1 MEPSSAAVEI
11 GGGAAHQLLRSRLGH
26 NDRSCRAAL
35 LLDADQSGFV
45 GRPVGR
51 RWSLLG
57 QPCSEMRVVP
67 VEEPQKYGVV
77 VGVTEQPAPAS
88 GVVVGVLTEQ
98 PGASSG
104 GAARGV
110 VDQTL
115 AMLDGLADEGG
126 RGSLESLGRWNE
138 KRSIFGASILGMCS
152 DRAMPIKLE
161 AKGDAE
167 TMVRVAFGKL
177 VDELVQTNAS
187 SGILAISNWKE
198 MRGPHKVTVSEVSWS
213 ASPDDTSYQRH
224 GSVGMVSRIP
234 ENIVH
239 FADFEPVIEALGE
252 KNQIAVYRV
261 TLPREGLDPDK
272 WAGRPPPPAPA
283 DLYTGPRSD
292 DLLSTEEISGE
303 YFSSCFPFFC
313 SFVTVTPIGA
323 DVIEVKKRGWSM
335 FLCAY
340 PCMPICA
347 NDILT
352 REPRTNAFDTR
363 QKDMILTQTES
374 GLKWVQGEKEGSR
387 TEFKDDGSMENDD
400 GICCFDFCY
409 RRRSKGRPFR
419 KVETKDI
426 AGTWCHY
433 RTCLMPV
440 PVWLCVAYTGALS
453 TISCSTKTRLNED
466 QYKEG
471 GCLCCSLLPLPLYP
485 FSETRTRHYEKG
497 HPTNWFDH
505 HMGEGTDVLGHIYR
519 DSGCVHGAIM
529 ASEAFPTMCLDCGWK
544 CC

>member
-1 MEPSSAAVEI
+1 MKVAPAVEAELSVVD
-11 GGGAAHQLLRSRLGH
+11 AAGTDVTAPRSEGIERGP
-26 NDRSCRAAL
+26 AA
-35 LLDADQSGFV
+35 AGEV
-45 GRPVGR
+45 
-51 RWSLLG
+51 
-57 QPCSEMRVVP
+57 
-67 VEEPQKYGVV
+67 
-77 VGVTEQPAPAS
+77 
-88 GVVVGVLTEQ
+88 Q
-98 PGASSG
+98 PGAG
-104 GAARGV
+104 GA
-110 VDQTL
+110 
-115 AMLDGLADEGG
+115 
-126 RGSLESLGRWNE
+126 RGSVEYLGIYLETDPTAPFFKRNE
-138 KRSIFGASILGMCS
+138 
-152 DRAMPIKLE
+152 RAMPVKM
-161 AKGDAE
+161 KGQGE
-167 TMVRVAFGKL
+167 TVRIPTRIAFGRL
-177 VDELVQTNAS
+177 VDELIKNKVP
-187 SGILAISNWKE
+187 SGILGIAQWTEWLVERHQNQEISPPK
-198 MRGPHKVTVSEVSWS
+198 PITVWRVYWS
-213 ASPDDTSYQRH
+213 ASPGDTSYQRH

-313 SFVTVTPIGA
+313 SSVTVTPMGA

-335 FLCAY
+335 FLFCY

-352 REPRTNAFDTR
+352 REPGTNAFDTR
-363 QKDMILTQTES
+363 QKEMTLRQTES
-374 GLKWVQGEKEGSR
+374 GLKWVQGEKEDSR

-400 GICCFDFCY
+400 EICCFGFCY

-471 GCLCCSLLPLPLYP
+471 GCLCCSLLPLPLCP

-529 ASEAFPTMCLDCGWK
+529 GSVFPTMCLDCGWK